1 MLTRL
6 KVSNFKNLLDV
17 DVRFGPFTC
26 IAGANASGK
35 SNLFDAIQF
44 LSALANNTLMDAALS
59 IRSEHL
65 ASGDIRSLFHHAG
78 DTYAESISFEAEM
91 IVPKE
96 ATDDLGQLAKA
107 GITFLR
113 YKLVLAYRSDD
124 SALLPGTL
132 EIRHEELTQ
141 INRREANKHLPFAEG
156 KTEWRKSVLSGRRTS
171 SFISTEDMGSETQIR
186 LAQDGVGGRPKQFLA
201 YQLPRTVLSTVNA
214 VESPTAL
221 IARREMQSWRM
232 FHLEPSALR
241 KPDDFRTPPGLDVN
255 GAHLAATLYQLAA
268 SRNRGNGHSIDIT
281 WVYEQVGQR
290 LAEFIDDVYGVSVD
304 ADQKRQ
310 LLTVEVTD
318 RNRTTYPARSLSD
331 GTLRFL
337 ALVVLEMDPN
347 VRGVLCFEEP
357 ENGVHPERIPAILR
371 LLQDIVVD
379 LDEPVSVENPL
390 RQVIVNTHSPTV
402 VMSVPEGA
410 LLVAETK
417 EVLRENQ
424 RVKVVTFSALDDTW
438 RAEPGKPTVAKG
450 KLLAYLN
457 PAPPDLGVSQE
468 RDHEK
473 RRHRRIIDRPDL
485 QPFLP
490 YSEMK

>member
-65 ASGDIRSLFHHAG
+65 ASGDIRSLFHHSG
-78 DTYAESISFEAEM
+78 DAYADTMSFETEM

-96 ATDDLGQLAKA
+96 ATDDLGQLAQA

-113 YKLVLAYRSDD
+113 YRLVLAYRGDD

-132 EIRHEELTQ
+132 EIRREELTH
-141 INRREANKHLPFAEG
+141 INRSEANQHLPFAQG

-171 SFISTEDMGSETQIR
+171 AFISTENRSGEAKIR
-186 LAQDGVGGRPKQFLA
+186 LSQDGVAGRPKQFLA
-201 YQLPRTVLSTVNA
+201 KQLPRTVLSTVNA
-214 VESPTAL
+214 TESPTAL
-221 IARREMQSWRM
+221 VARREMQSWRM

-255 GAHLAATLYQLAA
+255 GGHLAATLYQLAA
-268 SRNRGNGHSIDIT
+268 SRNRGNGNSANGT

-290 LAEFIDDVYGVSVD
+290 LAEFIDDVYAVSVD

-337 ALVVLEMDPN
+337 ALVVLEMDPT
-347 VRGVLCFEEP
+347 VKGVLCFEEP
-357 ENGVHPERIPAILR
+357 ENGVHPERVPAILR

-379 LDEPVSVENPL
+379 INEPVSAENPL

-402 VMSVPEGA
+402 VMSVLDEA
-410 LLVAETK
+410 LLVAEAK
-417 EVLRENQ
+417 EVLRDTQ
-424 RVKVVTFSALDDTW
+424 RVKAVVFSPLDDTW
-438 RAEPGKPTVAKG
+438 RAVPGVSTVAKG
-450 KLLAYLN
+450 QLLAYLN
-457 PAPPDLGVSQE
+457 PVPPDPDATGEEQPQ
-468 RDHEK
+468 
-473 RRHRRIIDRPDL
+473 RRRPRRVIDRQDL
-485 QPFLP
+485 QLLLP
-490 YSEMK
+490 YLEP